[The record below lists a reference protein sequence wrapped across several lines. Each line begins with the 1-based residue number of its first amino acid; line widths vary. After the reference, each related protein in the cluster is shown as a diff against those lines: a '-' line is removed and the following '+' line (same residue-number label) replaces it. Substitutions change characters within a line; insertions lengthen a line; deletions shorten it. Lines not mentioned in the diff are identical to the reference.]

1 MVRVKDKVA
10 PIFAS
15 VTGFRRTSVS
25 LFFEE
30 GDVVVDVNVED
41 ASDLVDEI
49 EGMFRQALF
58 QDTGEALWFNDVVQ
72 PFDGPNPAV

>member
-1 MVRVKDKVA
+1 MVSLKDKGA
-10 PIFAS
+10 PISAA
-15 VTGFRRTSVS
+15 VTGFGRTSVL
-25 LFFEE
+25 LFAEE

-41 ASDLVDEI
+41 ASDLVAEI
-49 EGMFRQALF
+49 EGMCRQALF